1 MSHPRDKGAPSSGT
15 KVADDA
21 QVLVGSL
28 IAGAGASL
36 LLGNREGYTPSNVAG
51 WTGAAAVIVG
61 GYLAGR
67 GAIGQSTSKIADA
80 HGQAIGTGLVG
91 SGNVAGTAPPP
102 VMKIG
107 GG

>member
-1 MSHPRDKGAPSSGT
+1 MTSRS
-15 KVADDA
+15 VADDA

-36 LLGNREGYTPSNVAG
+36 LLGNREGYTPTNAAG
-51 WTGAAAVIVG
+51 WAGAAALIVG

-67 GAIGQSTSKIADA
+67 GAIRQSASKVASA
-80 HGQAIGTGLVG
+80 YAKAIGTGLGG
-91 SGNVAGTAPPP
+91 SGNVAGTSPP